1 MDVSYLRQQYK
12 ERKNVIKQRLKE
24 FKDVRNKD
32 GNVIFAELA
41 FCLLTP
47 QSNGRRCWVAIEKL
61 QTHDVLFSGKVN
73 QIKKIIK
80 AYARFHHT
88 KARHIVYNRKFLNGS
103 NVTKHLN
110 EFSDAKQA
118 REWLV
123 KNIKGFG
130 YKEASHFLRN
140 IGYWEDIAILDR
152 HILKNLVK
160 HGAIESLPKSLTP
173 KKYLEIEEKMKEFA
187 DRINIPFP
195 ELDLLFWSEET
206 GEVFK

>member
-1 MDVSYLRQQYK
+1 MDVSYLHQQYR

-32 GNVIFAELA
+32 GNAIFAELA

-47 QSNGRRCWVAIEKL
+47 QSNGRRCWDAIEKL
-61 QTHDVLFSGKVN
+61 QTHDMLFSGKAN
-73 QIKKIIK
+73 QIKKVIK
-80 AYARFHHT
+80 TYARFHHT
-88 KARHIVYNRKFLNGS
+88 KARHIVYNRKFLNSS
-103 NVTKHLN
+103 NVLLQLN
-110 EFSDAKQA
+110 DFQDDKQK

-140 IGYWEDIAILDR
+140 IGYFDVAILDR

-160 HGAIESLPKSLTP
+160 YGAIESMPESLTP